1 MKVNLSTNYTLSD
14 GNYYSK
20 GEQDLKLELAN
31 EVRRLQG
38 EPELK
43 APKKTQSKSSQRK
56 TQTKQQP
63 SQQSSKESDQPE
75 QSEE

>member
-1 MKVNLSTNYTLSD
+1 MKVYLSTNYTLSD
-14 GNYYSK
+14 GNYYPK

-56 TQTKQQP
+56 TQSKT
-63 SQQSSKESDQPE
+63 SQQSSQESDQPA
-75 QSEE
+75 QPEE